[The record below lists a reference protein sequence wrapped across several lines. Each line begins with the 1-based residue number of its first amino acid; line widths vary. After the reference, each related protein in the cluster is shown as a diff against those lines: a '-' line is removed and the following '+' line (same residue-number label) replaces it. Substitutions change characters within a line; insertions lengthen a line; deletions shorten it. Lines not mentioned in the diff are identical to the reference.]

1 MNVTKP
7 THQITSELRKF
18 FAGRGMLTS
27 VSIAE
32 ATGINQSQI
41 HRNLFGKPKRLS
53 KTLIYLCKYANVSPL
68 ETTLDPRESVVLMEA
83 LGAVWDGSDEH
94 ACRLAD
100 LLFAHSR
107 AGMRR

>member
-1 MNVTKP
+1 MTATKP
-7 THQITSELRKF
+7 THQITLELRKF
-18 FAGRGMLTS
+18 FVSRGMLTTI
-27 VSIAE
+27 SIAE
-32 ATGINQSQI
+32 STGINQSQI

-53 KTLIYLCKYANVSPL
+53 KTLIFLCKYANISTF

-83 LGAVWDGSDEH
+83 LGAVWDGSEEH